1 MEDRS
6 KYFLRKPIEN
16 QIQILADT
24 MKEMSKEYKEKD
36 GVGIAYEICSIQIQ
50 ELLTQIKRD
59 DNHLI
64 TTLKQAENIKMFEV
78 IDNNFTNK
86 KK

>member
-24 MKEMSKEYKEKD
+24 MKEMSQSFD
-36 GVGIAYEICSIQIQ
+36 H
-50 ELLTQIKRD
+50 
-59 DNHLI
+59 HLE
-64 TTLKQAENIKMFEV
+64 TS
-78 IDNNFTNK
+78 
-86 KK
+86 

>member
-1 MEDRS
+1 MENRS
-6 KYFLRKPIEN
+6 KYFLRKPVEH

-78 IDNNFTNK
+78 IDKMFTNK
-86 KK
+86 KN